1 MSTLQYCSFESLSF
15 PNSPLWNLSGG
26 VNFHESEVNLSHVS
40 FKNNRS
46 EDALNIIR
54 SEFTM
59 TDSTFE
65 NTKSDAFDGDFV
77 TGNILRCTFINSGND
92 GIDISGSE
100 LYLEDIVINN
110 PSDKAI
116 SAGENSQITGKN
128 IQVIGGEIGVV
139 SKDLSSVTLTDLS
152 IIDTRLGLSAFQK
165 KSEYGTA
172 TISIIELS
180 LSQVEQPHLI
190 EIESQL
196 LIDGQA
202 VTTVSNS
209 VIDQM
214 YGKEYGKSS
223 R

>member
-1 MSTLQYCSFESLSF
+1 VT
-15 PNSPLWNLSGG
+15 
-26 VNFHESEVNLSHVS
+26 

-54 SEFTM
+54 SVFTL

-77 TGNILRCTFINSGND
+77 TGQILRSTFINSGND
-92 GIDISGSE
+92 GIDISGSS

-116 SAGENSQITGKN
+116 SAGENSQITGRN
-128 IQVIGGEIGVV
+128 IRVTGGEIGVV
-139 SKDLSSVTLTDLS
+139 SKDLSSVALSNLS

-165 KSEYGTA
+165 KSEYGKA
-172 TISIIELS
+172 SISIQHLS
-180 LSQVEQPHLI
+180 LSEVEQHHLI
-190 EIESQL
+190 EIESLL
-196 LIDGQA
+196 LIDGKA

-223 R
+223 K